1 MAEMKKAQHLP
12 SLDVMR
18 GIAIILMIQVHFVE
32 NLSPWEASTGF
43 LYGIS
48 AVLGMLPAPLFGF
61 LTGLSLWIW
70 LRRRESSGVSPARIR
85 VMAYRRGFFLFT
97 AGLAFAFFIWLPK
110 EVFSWD
116 ILTFLGASTFVVYAL
131 RRLSTKTIMIILIA
145 VFLISPPLREITG
158 YHSHWD
164 REWEEYLYDFT
175 FPDVMLG
182 FFLHGYFPLFPWII
196 FPLAGLIAGKQYFG
210 NPGEGKMGRNLP
222 LTGIVLMI
230 ASAAGAMIPAAGIP
244 IVRFYAGS
252 FSFYPA
258 SPAFLMGSLGL
269 VLLMLW
275 TFNRTLDNREIPSK
289 SPVLVFLQR
298 YSRFSLSTYV
308 VHHAVHVWPLLL
320 AGYMASGGW
329 DHWWFYGDAMSTPVA
344 LLLALVFIIGF
355 YPLLVLWEKKKQFS
369 FEGFMRWFT
378 ET

>member
-1 MAEMKKAQHLP
+1 MNENKKTQHFP

-32 NLSPWEASTGF
+32 NMSPWEASTGF

-48 AVLGMLPAPLFGF
+48 AVLGMVPAPLFGF

-70 LRRRESSGVSPARIR
+70 LRHRESSGVSPVRIR

-116 ILTFLGASTFVVYAL
+116 ILTFLGASTLVVYAL
-131 RRLSTKTIMIILIA
+131 RRLPVKIIVLIMLA
-145 VFLISPPLREITG
+145 VFLISPPLREMTDYYG
-158 YHSHWD
+158 HWD
-164 REWEEYLYDFT
+164 WEWEEYIYEFT

-196 FPLAGLIAGKQYFG
+196 FPLAGLITGKQYFE
-210 NPGEGKMGRNLP
+210 NPGEGKIGKTLP
-222 LTGIVLMI
+222 LTGMVLMV
-230 ASAAGAMIPAAGIP
+230 ASGVAAVIPAAEIP

-258 SPAFLMGSLGL
+258 SATFLTGSLGL

-275 TFNRTLDNREIPSK
+275 AFNRTLDNRESPSK
-289 SPVLVFLQR
+289 SPVLLFLQR
-298 YSRFSLSTYV
+298 YSRFSLTTYV

-320 AGYMASGGW
+320 AGYIASGGR
-329 DHWWFYGDAMSTPVA
+329 DHWWFYGDALGTPTA
-344 LLLALVFIIGF
+344 LLLALFFIIGF
-355 YPLLVLWEKKKQFS
+355 YPLLVLWEKKKQYS